1 MNCLCNLFE
10 DSTVWLIIIALLI
23 LYFGCNNT
31 GCNTACGGCCNNTGC
46 NTACGGCCNDTGY
59 GCNSRSGICN

>member
-23 LYFGCNNT
+23 LYFGCNN
-31 GCNTACGGCCNNTGC
+31 GCGTTACNGCCG
-46 NTACGGCCNDTGY
+46 DTGY
-59 GCNSRSGICN
+59 GCGTRGGICN

>member
-23 LYFGCNNT
+23 LYFGCN
-31 GCNTACGGCCNNTGC
+31 GGACNSCGGCIGTANNGC
-46 NTACGGCCNDTGY
+46 GCANTY
-59 GCNSRSGICN
+59 GCGCQ

>member
-31 GCNTACGGCCNNTGC
+31 GCNTACGGCCN
-46 NTACGGCCNDTGY
+46 DTGY